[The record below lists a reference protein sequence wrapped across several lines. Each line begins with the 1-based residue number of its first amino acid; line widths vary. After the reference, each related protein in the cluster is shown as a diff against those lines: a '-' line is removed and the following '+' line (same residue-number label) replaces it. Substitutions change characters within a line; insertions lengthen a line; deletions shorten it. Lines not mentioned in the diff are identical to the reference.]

1 MISKI
6 YVETLGCKINQYE
19 TACVLD
25 EFINNGFI
33 ETKFIEQADI
43 IIINTCTVTNRTDYK
58 SRSLITKAEN
68 IKRAKPDLNIIV
80 TGCYAQNNRDTI
92 LSSGYIDLVV
102 DNNNKNLIYDYIKN
116 NQHSE
121 LCKVNTFDT
130 PQQFSGFSEM
140 SMDMMHDRNRAFLK
154 IQDGCDFHCS
164 YCVVPSV
171 RGNPRSRSFES
182 ITRQVETLLDNGYEE
197 IVLGGINLGLYGTD
211 IEEWNQIDLAD
222 LLIELAKHDR
232 LKQIRLSSIE
242 PQLFTDKLLSVISSI
257 DKICPHFH
265 IPLQTGSDYLLNLH
279 KRKYTT
285 QQFLEL
291 VDKLRDIK
299 LYCALGFDVIVGLPE
314 ESDEYFQETYD
325 LLESIDFTYLHIF
338 NYSKRKGTL
347 AATMKNQIHGSVVKE
362 RSNKLHE
369 LLLTKKGD
377 YIKRLIDEKI
387 VLEAVPE
394 SYDEKTELWSST
406 SDRYIK
412 VYYKFGARKTES
424 GIKDRRI
431 LKLMPVKK
439 HSDGV
444 LCEVLA
450 SSYPTL
456 KEKENKI
463 KGSL

>member
-197 IVLGGINLGLYGTD
+197 IVLGGINLGLYGID
-211 IEEWNQIDLAD
+211 SRDAFEKGNRRDLAD
-222 LLIELAKHDR
+222 LLIELTKHEK

-242 PQLFTDKLLSVISSI
+242 PQLFTDKLLSVINSI
-257 DKICPHFH
+257 DKISPHFH
-265 IPLQTGSDYLLNLH
+265 IPLQTGSDYMLNLH
-279 KRKYTT
+279 NKKYTS
-285 QQFLEL
+285 QQFSKL
-291 VDKLRDIK
+291 VNKLRDIK
-299 LYCALGFDVIVGLPE
+299 PQCALGFDVIVGLPE
-314 ESDEYFQETYD
+314 ESDAYFQETYD
-325 LLESIDFTYLHIF
+325 LLNSIDFTYLHIF
-338 NYSKRKGTL
+338 NYSKRQGTL
-347 AATMKNQIHGSVVKE
+347 ATTMKNQIHGSIMKE
-362 RSNKLHE
+362 RSQKLQG
-369 LLLTKKGD
+369 LLLTKKED
-377 YIKRLIDEKI
+377 YIKRLIDERI
-387 VLEAVPE
+387 VLVGVPE
-394 SYDEKTELWSST
+394 RYDEKKELWSST

-412 VYYKFGARKTES
+412 GYYKFEVRNSEFGMKNRKT
-424 GIKDRRI
+424 
-431 LKLMPVKK
+431 LKLMPIKK
-439 HSDGV
+439 HYDGV
-444 LCEVLA
+444 FCEVLT
-450 SSYPTL
+450 SPY
-456 KEKENKI
+456 
-463 KGSL
+463 